1 MIGSRPSIESR
12 EPPQLSFY
20 GFTRNWENAMGRK
33 LYVGNLPYSATEQ
46 SLETTFAAHG
56 TVESVKLVMDRDTGR
71 SKGFGFIE
79 MGSDSEAGS
88 AITALNGSS
97 VEGRPIVVNEARPQ
111 SRKSGGGQAHRNR
124 W

>member
-1 MIGSRPSIESR
+1 
-12 EPPQLSFY
+12 
-20 GFTRNWENAMGRK
+20 MGRK
-33 LYVGNLPYSATEQ
+33 IYVGNLPYSATEQ

-97 VEGRPIVVNEARPQ
+97 VEGRPMVVNEARPQ

-124 W
+124 

>member
-1 MIGSRPSIESR
+1 
-12 EPPQLSFY
+12 
-20 GFTRNWENAMGRK
+20 MGRK
-33 LYVGNLPYSATEQ
+33 IYVGNLPYSATEQ

-79 MGSDSEAGS
+79 MGSDSEAGA
-88 AITALNGSS
+88 AIAALNGSS

-111 SRKSGGGQAHRNR
+111 AAKSGGGQAHRNR